1 METHGR
7 VETILQRKISK
18 VTTLWVIKESVSFIS
33 PNKSAKRS
41 NDRNTNPLEPEYQLP
56 GQREIEE
63 RLRHWR
69 ILIRIET
76 KWLTSLTTFYTTT
89 SNNHK
94 GCRISLLLRPTL
106 KHQGAMCQLTRRKV
120 ITPETRRW
128 GTSRCQWAHLNP
140 ICMTR
145 WMIGQ
150 ATWWRDKWTYD

>member
-63 RLRHWR
+63 RLRNY
-69 ILIRIET
+69 E
-76 KWLTSLTTFYTTT
+76 
-89 SNNHK
+89 
-94 GCRISLLLRPTL
+94 TL
-106 KHQGAMCQLTRRKV
+106 KNTYKD
-120 ITPETRRW
+120 
-128 GTSRCQWAHLNP
+128 
-140 ICMTR
+140 
-145 WMIGQ
+145 
-150 ATWWRDKWTYD
+150 RDERIN